1 MVEVLKATLAPFIQ
15 SWKEKTARFENS
27 PENSPEPSHLLPLPL
42 LCSSVTPLWWSCDD
56 AWLARHE
63 GFPKPIIIL
72 SFWLGHTEEDTV
84 NWIRHSLS
92 AFHRLTAG
100 YAGSGIKLIILNLKL
115 VLRLTYSTI

>member
-1 MVEVLKATLAPFIQ
+1 MKKAQNQT
-15 SWKEKTARFENS
+15 
-27 PENSPEPSHLLPLPL
+27 HLLPLPL

-92 AFHRLTAG
+92 AFHRPTAG

-115 VLRLTYSTI
+115 VLRLTYSTFLWSKFELGNNVFYIPYILSLTY